1 MAKDRT
7 VPCIYYVC
15 AHAECQKGFRDVTTK
30 RCKTCE
36 KYRPR
41 KTAYRPEPISRR
53 RQKDRDR
60 HDDWRNN
67 Y

>member
-15 AHAECQKGFRDVTTK
+15 AHAECQKGFRDVTTR
-30 RCKTCE
+30 RCKNCAM
-36 KYRPR
+36 YRPR
-41 KTAYRPEPISRR
+41 KTTHRAEPISRR

>member
-1 MAKDRT
+1 MAKDRP
-7 VPCIYYVC
+7 VPCIYYIC
-15 AHAECQKGFRDVTTK
+15 AHADCQKGFHDVTNK
-30 RCKTCE
+30 RCKNCD

-41 KTAYRPEPISRR
+41 KTGRRPEPISHK

-60 HDDWRNN
+60 HDNWRSD

>member
-1 MAKDRT
+1 MAKDRP

-15 AHAECQKGFRDVTTK
+15 AHADCQKGFRDVTTK
-30 RCKTCE
+30 RCKNCD

-41 KTAYRPEPISRR
+41 KTGRRPEPISHK

-60 HDDWRNN
+60 HNNWRND

>member
-1 MAKDRT
+1 MAKDRP

-15 AHAECQKGFRDVTTK
+15 AHADCQKGFHDVTTK
-30 RCKTCE
+30 RCKNCD

-41 KTAYRPEPISRR
+41 KTSRRPEPISHK

-60 HDDWRNN
+60 HDNWRSD

>member
-1 MAKDRT
+1 MARDRT

-15 AHAECQKGFRDVTTK
+15 AHADCQKGFRDVTTK
-30 RCKTCE
+30 RCKTCD

-41 KTAYRPEPISRR
+41 KTAHRPEPVLRR

>member
-7 VPCIYYVC
+7 VPCIHYVC
-15 AHAECQKGFRDVTTK
+15 AHADC
-30 RCKTCE
+30 
-36 KYRPR
+36 
-41 KTAYRPEPISRR
+41 
-53 RQKDRDR
+53 QKDRDR

>member
-1 MAKDRT
+1 MAKDRP

-15 AHAECQKGFRDVTTK
+15 AHADCQKGFRDVTTK
-30 RCKTCE
+30 RCKNCD

-41 KTAYRPEPISRR
+41 KTGRCPEPISHK

-60 HDDWRNN
+60 HDNWRSD